1 MASFWYIERTRMLGI
16 KMHEKMVK
24 IENTP
29 QTWMIYVSINVEL
42 ALDANPDL
50 DFLNEILK
58 ISII

>member
-1 MASFWYIERTRMLGI
+1 MLGI

-29 QTWMIYVSINVEL
+29 QTYMIYVSINVEL